1 MEFLTTKR
9 EKRGY
14 FDAVPA
20 RNRFMKLTGKRA
32 EDALEVQSNIA
43 VDCCI
48 SSFSC
53 DRMRAATFAE
63 AAAHWAFIVNPALR
77 PDDDTFWND

>member
-1 MEFLTTKR
+1 MELLTTKR

-20 RNRFMKLTGKRA
+20 RNRFLKLTGKRA

-43 VDCCI
+43 ADCCL

-53 DRMRAATFAE
+53 DRMAAAPFAE
-63 AAAHWAFIVNPALR
+63 AAAHWAFIVNPELR
-77 PDDDTFWND
+77 VDDEG

>member
-1 MEFLTTKR
+1 MEHLTTKR
-9 EKRGY
+9 EQRGY

-20 RNRFMKLTGKRA
+20 RNRFCKLTGNKA
-32 EDALEVQSNIA
+32 EAALDVQSNIA
-43 VDCCI
+43 VDCAM

-63 AAAHWAFIVNPALR
+63 AAAHWAFIVNPELR
-77 PDDDTFWND
+77 PQDDTFWA